1 MTFSTKDFYN
11 YQNPVTYMG
20 IEGNFTRQ
28 KLKSSDFKILI
39 CFPDIYSLGMCSLGF
54 RIVVDYLKTECSAFV
69 DVCFMPWNDYRD
81 DVIAGNKK
89 LYSHYYHMNPGEF
102 DLIAFSINYEMQI
115 TSLITMMRMFSLYSG
130 NNLLDLE
137 KRPMVMVGGTLA
149 FSNPSIFK
157 DFADMI
163 YCGEIE
169 ANIRNVLDALN
180 SGKKN
185 KKLETLEE
193 VSKIDGMFVPHFF
206 NYEYDDKTGYAF
218 EKKIKRVYVKD
229 LENIGHCPDKWVT
242 PVSRIVHDK
251 ITLEIMRGCTQGCR
265 FCQAG
270 MIYRPHR
277 EHSVEKIRGMA
288 KKYVGQ
294 TGYEELSL
302 LSLSVGDYSCINDLF
317 EKLFTDFSDS
327 RTSISIPSQRV
338 DKFGGKVAEYI
349 SRVRKS
355 GITFAPE
362 AGSERL
368 RKIINK
374 KISNEDILKGID
386 IAVSY
391 GWKTIKLYFMIG
403 FPTETD
409 DDVVEIAYL
418 INNIM
423 GQCNKTRKNVRI
435 TVSVNIFSPKPHTPF
450 QRCPLMSR
458 EEFERKIYLI
468 KRNLRSRKI
477 KFDYSDYNLS
487 LIETLISRGDFS
499 IGPMLREVAFSG
511 NGLDSWKENFN
522 FDLWN
527 YVFDK
532 NGKDC
537 YNIVSTSH
545 NENWTYCWE
554 LLDTGVNRKFL
565 DKDYDL
571 AMKGIERED
580 CFESNKCHGC
590 GVCQ

>member
-1 MTFSTKDFYN
+1 MSFSKKDFYN
-11 YQNPVTYMG
+11 FQNPVTYMG
-20 IEGNFTRQ
+20 IEGNFIKQ
-28 KLKSSDFKILI
+28 KLKASDYKILV
-39 CFPDIYSLGMCSLGF
+39 CFPDIYSLGMSSLGF
-54 RIVVDYLKTECSAFV
+54 RIVVDYLKKECSAFV
-69 DVCFMPWNDYRD
+69 DICFMPWTDYRD
-81 DVIAGNKK
+81 EVIDGNKSI
-89 LYSHYYHMNPGEF
+89 YSHYYRMKPLEF
-102 DLIAFSINYEMQI
+102 DLIAFSVNYEMQI
-115 TSLITMMRMFSLYSG
+115 TSLITMMRMFSLYCE
-130 NNLLDLE
+130 NDLLDLE
-137 KRPMVMVGGTLA
+137 KRPFIMIGGTLA
-149 FSNPSIFK
+149 FSNPSIFN
-157 DFADMI
+157 DLADMI

-169 ANIRNVLDALN
+169 ANIKVVLETLN

-185 KKLETLEE
+185 KKLEVLKEI
-193 VSKIDGMFVPHFF
+193 SNINGMFVPRFF
-206 NYEYDDKTGYAF
+206 EYNYDDKTGYIF

-229 LENIGHCPDKWVT
+229 LENDGYFPSSWVT
-242 PVSRIVHDK
+242 PVSRIIHDK

-277 EHSVEKIRGMA
+277 EHSVGKILEMA
-288 KKYVGQ
+288 KKYVKQ

-302 LSLSVGDYSCINDLF
+302 LSLSVGDYSCINNLF
-317 EKLFTDFSDS
+317 EKLFMEFNDS

-374 KISNEDILKGID
+374 KISNEDILNSID
-386 IAVSY
+386 IAVAY
-391 GWKTIKLYFMIG
+391 GWKTLKLYFMIG

-418 INNIM
+418 INKVLEH
-423 GQCNKTRKNVRI
+423 NKKSGKNVRI
-435 TVSVNIFSPKPHTPF
+435 TVSVNLFSPKPHTPF
-450 QRCPLMSR
+450 QRCPLITR

-468 KRNLRSRKI
+468 KRNIKSRRI

-499 IGPMLREVAFSG
+499 IGPLLQEIAFTG
-511 NGLDSWKENFN
+511 KGLDSWKENFN

-537 YNIVSTSH
+537 YNNVSALY
-545 NENWTYCWE
+545 NENWTFGWE

-565 DKDYDL
+565 DRDYNL

-580 CFESNKCHGC
+580 CFESNECNGC